1 MDWTFPPIVKSR
13 REGHNGILF
22 IIYHAAIRRLGLASH
37 PRLLLCL
44 AFSYL
49 RYVATPFM
57 TNSTQGMATLFPSAL

>member
-13 REGHNGILF
+13 REGHNGIL
-22 IIYHAAIRRLGLASH
+22 IVIYHAAIRRLDLICH